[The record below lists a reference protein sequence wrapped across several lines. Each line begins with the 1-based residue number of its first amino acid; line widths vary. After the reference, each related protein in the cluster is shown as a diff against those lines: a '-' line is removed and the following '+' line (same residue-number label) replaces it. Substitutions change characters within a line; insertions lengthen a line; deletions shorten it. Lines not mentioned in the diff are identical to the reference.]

1 MFNYFYN
8 ILVIFIQFKKIII
21 LKIKNCRSCKNT
33 SLTNLYSLG
42 KHSLTGIFPSTKNS
56 KITKGNLSMIICN
69 KCKLL
74 QLENNF
80 DANEMYG
87 DNYGYMSSLN
97 SSMVSHLKLKALSL
111 KKKYNLKINNNI
123 LDIGSNDGTFLSFFN
138 NKFKL
143 FGCDPTI
150 KKFSKYYRKDINQI
164 PSFFT
169 SKLFKD
175 KKFDLIT
182 SISMFYDLP
191 DPLNFAKEIKS
202 ILHNDGV
209 WHIEL
214 SYMPMMIKNRSY
226 DTICHEHLEYY
237 SLRSLKYL
245 LDKADLKIINLSFN
259 QINGGSIEVDIAKK
273 KSKLKESKPLINWVL
288 KSERLNKYNEI
299 KKHKDFFIECQ
310 NHKVLL
316 KNLLVT
322 LKKQNKKII
331 GYGASTKGN
340 VLLQYCNIN
349 SNLLNCISEVN
360 KFKFNKYTPGSNI
373 KIISEKKAKLKNPDY
388 MLVLPWHFKD
398 NILHR
403 EQKFLKNGGKLIFP
417 LPDIEII

>member
-1 MFNYFYN
+1 M
-8 ILVIFIQFKKIII
+8 
-21 LKIKNCRSCKNT
+21 KIKNCRSCKSK

-42 KHSLTGIFPSTKNS
+42 KQTLTGIFPPNKKS

-74 QLENNF
+74 QLEHNF

-97 SSMVSHLKLKALSL
+97 RSMISHLKLKAI
-111 KKKYNLKINNNI
+111 NLRKRYKFKIKNNI

-150 KKFSKYYRKDINQI
+150 KKFSKYYRKDINQL
-164 PSFFT
+164 PFFF
-169 SKLFKD
+169 SSDLFKN
-175 KKFDLIT
+175 KKFNLIT

-191 DPLNFAKEIKS
+191 DPLNFAKEINS
-202 ILHNDGV
+202 ILHKNGI

-237 SLRSLKYL
+237 SLKSLKYL

-259 QINGGSIEVDIAKK
+259 QINGGSIAVDIVKK
-273 KSKLKESKPLINWVL
+273 KSKYIECKHLINWVL
-288 KSERLNKYNEI
+288 KSEHLNKYNEI
-299 KKHKDFFIECQ
+299 EKHKQFFKKCQ
-310 NHKVLL
+310 NHKILL
-316 KNLLVT
+316 KQLLLT
-322 LKKQNKKII
+322 LKKQNKKISE
-331 GYGASTKGN
+331 YGASTKGN

-349 SNLLNCISEVN
+349 SKLLDYISEVN

-373 KIISEKKAKLKNPDY
+373 KIISEKEAKIKKPDY

-398 NILHR
+398 HILQK
-403 EQKFLKNGGKLIFP
+403 EQHFLKKMEVN
-417 LPDIEII
+417 

>member
-1 MFNYFYN
+1 M
-8 ILVIFIQFKKIII
+8 
-21 LKIKNCRSCKNT
+21 KIKNCRSCKSN

-42 KHSLTGIFPSTKNS
+42 KQTLTGIFPPKKKS
-56 KITKGNLSMIICN
+56 KVTKGNLSMVICN

-74 QLENNF
+74 QLEHNF

-97 SSMVSHLKLKALSL
+97 KSMISHLELKAFNL
-111 KKKYNLKINNNI
+111 KKRYNLKIKNNI

-138 NKFKL
+138 NKFRL

-150 KKFSKYYRKDINQI
+150 KKFSKYYRNDINQL
-164 PSFFT
+164 PFFF
-169 SKLFKD
+169 SSELFKD
-175 KKFDLIT
+175 KKFNLIT

-191 DPLNFAKEIKS
+191 DPLNFAKAINS
-202 ILHNDGV
+202 ILHEDGV

-237 SLRSLKYL
+237 SLKSLKYL
-245 LDKADLKIINLSFN
+245 LDKAGLKIINLSFN
-259 QINGGSIEVDIAKK
+259 QINGGSIEVDVVKN
-273 KSKLKESKPLINWVL
+273 KSQLKECKNLISWVL

-299 KKHKDFFIECQ
+299 KKHKQFFKECQ
-310 NHKVLL
+310 NHKILL
-316 KNLLVT
+316 KDLLIT
-322 LKKQNKKII
+322 LNKQNKKIL

-340 VLLQYCNIN
+340 VLLQYCNID
-349 SNLLNCISEVN
+349 SKLLDYISEVN

-373 KIISEKKAKLKNPDY
+373 KIISEKEAKSKKPDY

-398 NILHR
+398 HILKR
-403 EQKFLKNGGKLIFP
+403 EQNFLKNGGKLIFP
-417 LPDIEII
+417 LPDIEIV